1 MDDRRKVDLLKQF
14 IELVEMRD
22 YYINDISA
30 QTDRRIISVYN
41 IHLSNVTAE
50 IAKFLQDN
58 PWIEY
63 SWLLILVLFLIII
76 GIIICIVNKI
86 SKLLKNSLNCFS
98 SLNEFFIVKESFS
111 SSNTSL
117 QKWPNVGILMN
128 LTAVM
133 MIMNTRNSLLSQ

>member
-63 SWLLILVLFLIII
+63 S
-76 GIIICIVNKI
+76 
-86 SKLLKNSLNCFS
+86 
-98 SLNEFFIVKESFS
+98 
-111 SSNTSL
+111 
-117 QKWPNVGILMN
+117 
-128 LTAVM
+128 
-133 MIMNTRNSLLSQ
+133 